1 MEIIAESFLV
11 TSYMSQKNHAL
22 PGDNEIKKMSMLK
35 RQVRMADDDE
45 FDHIVKNSQRVLR
58 LNGQYEHYPYDEEFI
73 KVCNVMFVYRTY
85 VPEGEVDAKFS
96 LGDVWNLFQG
106 DYNASNFCRQ
116 MINYMK
122 AWD

>member
-45 FDHIVKNSQRVLR
+45 SDHIVKNLQRVLR
-58 LNGQYEHYPYDEEFI
+58 LNGQYKHYPYDEEFI
-73 KVCNVMFVYRTY
+73 KECHVMFVYRTN
-85 VPEGEVDAKFS
+85 VPEGELDAKFS

>member
-58 LNGQYEHYPYDEEFI
+58 LNDQYENHPYVEEFT
-73 KVCNVMFVYRTY
+73 KECNVMFVYGTY
-85 VPEGEVDAKFS
+85 VLEG
-96 LGDVWNLFQG
+96 
-106 DYNASNFCRQ
+106 
-116 MINYMK
+116 
-122 AWD
+122 